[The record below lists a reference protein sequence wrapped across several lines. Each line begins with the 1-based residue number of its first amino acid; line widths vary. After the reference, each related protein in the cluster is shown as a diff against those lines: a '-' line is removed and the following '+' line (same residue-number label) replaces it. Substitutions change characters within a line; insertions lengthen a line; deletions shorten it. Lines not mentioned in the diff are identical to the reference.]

1 LQQEPEREVKT
12 RKILDTLN
20 YRGSNAATGLHEAF
34 MHTSNEP
41 LAKLLAPYIIQI
53 QSEDNKNS
61 PEGMYF
67 KT

>member
-1 LQQEPEREVKT
+1 
-12 RKILDTLN
+12 
-20 YRGSNAATGLHEAF
+20 